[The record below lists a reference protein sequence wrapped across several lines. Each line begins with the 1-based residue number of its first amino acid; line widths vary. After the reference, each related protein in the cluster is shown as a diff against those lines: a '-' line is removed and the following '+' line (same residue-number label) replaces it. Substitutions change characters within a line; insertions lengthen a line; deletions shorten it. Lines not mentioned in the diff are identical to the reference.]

1 MSTEPTPLEAVVQ
14 RDRIV
19 ILTGLAA
26 VTALA
31 WAYLF
36 FLVSRMQSAGA
47 MDMASEMA
55 MPQSHSWGTVEVL
68 LLFFMWLVMMIAMM
82 LPSVAPMIL
91 IFARMDRQRGGT
103 RVPGAAAI
111 LVLGYLLV
119 WAGFSALAS
128 VAQWQLH
135 NAALVSSMMVS
146 TSSTLGGILLLSAG
160 VFQFTPLKRGCLVRC
175 RSPISF
181 LISEWRDGRWGTLV
195 MGMKHGVYCAGCC
208 AVLMTLLF
216 VAGVM
221 NLLWVATI
229 AAFILVEK
237 LAPKGERL
245 GQIAGA
251 GLILAGIALMF
262 NG

>member
-1 MSTEPTPLEAVVQ
+1 MQ

-55 MPQSHSWGTVEVL
+55 MPQSRSWGTVEVL
-68 LLFFMWLVMMIAMM
+68 LLFVMWLVMMIAMM

-111 LVLGYLLV
+111 LVVGYLMV
-119 WAGFSALAS
+119 WAGFSGLAS
-128 VAQWQLH
+128 IAQWQLH

-160 VFQFTPLKRGCLVRC
+160 VFQFTPLKRGCLMRC
-175 RSPISF
+175 RSPLSF
-181 LISEWRDGRWGTLV
+181 LMSEWRDGRWGTLV

-237 LAPKGERL
+237 VAPRGKTIGHV
-245 GQIAGA
+245 AGA
-251 GLILAGIALMF
+251 GLIVAGIALMF
-262 NG
+262 SEKL